1 MALSVEVKKNIISE
15 FGISSDDTG
24 SMFVQVALLTER
36 IKELTEHLQRN
47 KKDFST
53 KRGLLRLI
61 AQRKFSLLYIQ
72 EKDNQ
77 GYKNLVK
84 RLGLK
89 K

>member
-1 MALSVEVKKNIISE
+1 MSLPGEVKKKIIGS
-15 FGISSDDTG
+15 FGVSSNDTG

-36 IKELTEHLQRN
+36 IKGLTEHLQKN

-53 KRGLLRLI
+53 KRGLLKLI
-61 AQRKFSLLYIQ
+61 AQRKSSLLYIQ
-72 EKDNQ
+72 RKDNQ